1 MKANAVDGSVKTR
14 VWDLPTRLFH
24 WALVLLLAGAWW
36 SAENGRLDLHRLAGY
51 GILTLLMF
59 RIIWGLVGSS
69 TARFASFVGG
79 PAALAGYIR
88 GAMFSRN
95 APAHAGHNPLGGW
108 SVVAMIAVLVTQ
120 VALGLFAVDID
131 GLESGPF
138 SYLVDF
144 DTGRQAAEWHELVFN
159 VIVAV
164 TAIHVAAVLFYLLY
178 KRDNLIGPM
187 FSGTRNW
194 IGRAPDLYFAS
205 WGKALFVFL
214 LVSGTVWAVIAK
226 FGQA

>member
-1 MKANAVDGSVKTR
+1 MGTNTVNGSAKTR

-51 GILTLLMF
+51 GILTLLLF

-79 PAALAGYIR
+79 PSALAEYIR
-88 GAMFSRN
+88 GTMFSRY
-95 APAHAGHNPLGGW
+95 AHAHAGHNPLGGW
-108 SVVAMIAVLVTQ
+108 SVVAMIVVLVTQ

-138 SYLVDF
+138 SYLIDF

-159 VIVAV
+159 IIIAL

-178 KRDNLIGPM
+178 KHDNLISPM

-194 IGRAPDLYFAS
+194 IGKAPDLVFAS